1 MARQE
6 CSHMG
11 ALPSV
16 SQGFCVQHAPD
27 QIDGRI
33 GEIEVFSFLQLVV
46 PRNSIA

>member
-11 ALPSV
+11 A
-16 SQGFCVQHAPD
+16 FCVQHAPD
-27 QIDGRI
+27 QIDGRT